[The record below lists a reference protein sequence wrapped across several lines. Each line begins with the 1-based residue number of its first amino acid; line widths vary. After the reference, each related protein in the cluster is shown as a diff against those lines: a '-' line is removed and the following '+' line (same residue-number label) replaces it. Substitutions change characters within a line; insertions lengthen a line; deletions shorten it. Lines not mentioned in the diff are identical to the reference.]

1 MKQDIKGLLIFF
13 SFLITIGLSY
23 TISTS
28 EEARHTVFGHDHE
41 IEQISEQ
48 NIEVVQQNEVN
59 ESHDA
64 YLGDDA
70 DQDSYEH
77 RIENNVGEV
86 EHHDS
91 TDSDKASIDFVSTN

>member
-28 EEARHTVFGHDHE
+28 EEARHTVLGHDQAV
-41 IEQISEQ
+41 EQISEQ
-48 NIEVVQQNEVN
+48 DIQLAQQNNN
-59 ESHDA
+59 ESYDRD
-64 YLGDDA
+64 LEDETK
-70 DQDSYEH
+70 QDSYEH
-77 RIENNVGEV
+77 RVENHEDEV